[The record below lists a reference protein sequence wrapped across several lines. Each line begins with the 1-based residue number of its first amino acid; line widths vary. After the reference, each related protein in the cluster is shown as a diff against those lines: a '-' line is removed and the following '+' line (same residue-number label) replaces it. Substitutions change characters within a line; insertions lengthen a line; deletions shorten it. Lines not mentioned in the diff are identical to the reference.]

1 MTASLDSSRGGGF
14 GSGSPALFQLVS
26 GRSNQ
31 IGLGSCATTD
41 EAIGNRSPID
51 RATRLA
57 TAETL
62 IEQLRPSGF

>member
-1 MTASLDSSRGGGF
+1 
-14 GSGSPALFQLVS
+14 LFQPVS

-41 EAIGNRSPID
+41 EVIGNRSPID